1 MDVIKLDESA
11 FNNYVNDLENYLK
24 TLHDIHTELNKDKM
38 AFKLSIKKIQ
48 SKFVKDVKD
57 LENFY
62 NPQMIKNEKKIQLL
76 LKEQNDLRKKEEK
89 LKEVF
94 MYNFK

>member
-1 MDVIKLDESA
+1 
-11 FNNYVNDLENYLK
+11 
-24 TLHDIHTELNKDKM
+24 
-38 AFKLSIKKIQ
+38 
-48 SKFVKDVKD
+48 
-57 LENFY
+57 
-62 NPQMIKNEKKIQLL
+62 MIKNEKKIQLL